1 MDLSGIFTVG
11 NAAIAIGVLIAL
23 AAGVLI
29 YTVVMAPKKA
39 QKTALLY
46 SEWAHQ
52 LQLPTLGKN
61 AALNSKAIERFFKL
75 IWPKKYPEELDVR
88 QEIEGLTQR
97 LALDFTEAA
106 NTELQPKDSPYA
118 FIYDVDDAASGYL
131 RLYSVEK
138 ASTEYRLF
146 RIHQALLSLIK
157 DVYPVNEFS
166 HVDLADNVDPENPAT
181 LESFILTGSEFPTDD
196 DAVATH
202 VLQKLAENFEGV
214 WLASVVAED
223 AIIFRR
229 ESEADLAAALETP
242 EEANPF
248 EAKLEAKRQ
257 ADREREEREAEET
270 KLRETAWREAEAE
283 RKTRETA
290 AREAAIAA
298 GEVSRY
304 VNEPLPFL
312 AAEVEIA
319 ADEAGLFTLD
329 DEPEV
334 MKSDGI
340 GAPIL
345 FCVYSDEVLKSS
357 NPKVQRFSELLL
369 ASLHKNLGGEW
380 AVEVADSSLTFR
392 REL

>member
-11 NAAIAIGVLIAL
+11 NAAIAIGVIIAL

-46 SEWAHQ
+46 SEWAEA
-52 LQLPTLGKN
+52 LQLPALGKN
-61 AALNSKAIERFFKL
+61 AALNSKAIEKFFKL
-75 IWPKKYPEELDVR
+75 IWPKKHPEELDVR
-88 QEIEGLTQR
+88 QEIDGLTQK
-97 LALDFTEAA
+97 LAMEFTEAA
-106 NTELQPKDSPYA
+106 NSELQPKGSPYA
-118 FIYDVDDAASGYL
+118 FIYDVDDATSGYL

-138 ASTEYRLF
+138 TSTEYQLF
-146 RIHQALLSLIK
+146 RINQALLSLIK
-157 DVYPVNEFS
+157 EIYPVNEFS
-166 HVDLADNVDPENPAT
+166 HIDLADNVDPENPST
-181 LESFILTGSEFPTDD
+181 LERFILTGSDFPTED
-196 DAVATH
+196 DAVAAH
-202 VLQKLAENFEGV
+202 ILQKLTENFGGI

-223 AIIFRR
+223 AILFRR
-229 ESEADLAAALETP
+229 ENEDDLAAALEVP
-242 EEANPF
+242 EETNPF

-257 ADREREEREAEET
+257 AEREREEREAEEAR
-270 KLRETAWREAEAE
+270 LREIAWREAEAE
-283 RKTRETA
+283 RKTKETA

-298 GEVSRY
+298 GEVSRFAS
-304 VNEPLPFL
+304 EPLQFL

-319 ADEAGLFTLD
+319 ADEAELFTLD

-345 FCVYSDEVLKSS
+345 FCVYSDEILEESD
-357 NPKVQRFSELLL
+357 PKVQRFSELLL
-369 ASLHKNLGGEW
+369 ISLRKNLGGEW
-380 AVEVADSSLTFR
+380 VVEVADSSLTFR